1 MPEKPEKRKY
11 VQQVG
16 AIRHSRE
23 AQRLC
28 IDDVL
33 AFLTGRELYNKLL
46 HRMQALGVMALNR
59 AIERK
64 PYQAWKDERGRASHT
79 PYIDNPDEF
88 IAIVKGLL
96 LHFHAAL
103 HKSGRQQ
110 GQWRTLWPR
119 VHELHRTFRQTFGT
133 LWGAE
138 YCQQNDL
145 TLLLDRAAD
154 QYADLQIPLPF
165 PLAQVRCASLPRLP
179 TMCTHVSTLPSIDSP
194 CNCCLA

>member
-1 MPEKPEKRKY
+1 MPEKF
-11 VQQVG
+11 VSQVG
-16 AIRHSRE
+16 AIRHSHE

-28 IDDVL
+28 LDDAL
-33 AFLTGRELYNKLL
+33 AFLTGRDRYNKFLR
-46 HRMQALGVMALNR
+46 RMQELGVMALNR

-64 PYQAWKDERGRASHT
+64 PHQAWKDERGRASHT
-79 PYIDNPDEF
+79 PYIDNPEEF

-110 GQWRTLWPR
+110 GQWLTLWPR

-165 PLAQVRCASLPRLP
+165 PLAQVRVLPFQGFLPCAPMYLFYLVLI
-179 TMCTHVSTLPSIDSP
+179 H
-194 CNCCLA
+194 LASVA

>member
-1 MPEKPEKRKY
+1 MPEKF
-11 VQQVG
+11 VSQVG
-16 AIRHSRE
+16 AIRHSHQ

-33 AFLTGRELYNKLL
+33 AFLTGRDRYNQLL
-46 HRMQALGVMALNR
+46 GRMQALGVTALNS

-64 PYQAWKDERGRASHT
+64 PLQAWKDERGRASHT

-110 GQWRTLWPR
+110 CQW
-119 VHELHRTFRQTFGT
+119 GT
-133 LWGAE
+133 L
-138 YCQQNDL
+138 
-145 TLLLDRAAD
+145 
-154 QYADLQIPLPF
+154 
-165 PLAQVRCASLPRLP
+165 
-179 TMCTHVSTLPSIDSP
+179 
-194 CNCCLA
+194 

>member
-33 AFLTGRELYNKLL
+33 AFLTGRERHRLL

-88 IAIVKGLL
+88 IAIVKAC
-96 LHFHAAL
+96 FCT
-103 HKSGRQQ
+103 S
-110 GQWRTLWPR
+110 
-119 VHELHRTFRQTFGT
+119 
-133 LWGAE
+133 
-138 YCQQNDL
+138 
-145 TLLLDRAAD
+145 TLLCTSRGDNKVNGARCGLGSTSCTGR
-154 QYADLQIPLPF
+154 F
-165 PLAQVRCASLPRLP
+165 VKPLAPCGGLNI
-179 TMCTHVSTLPSIDSP
+179 VSKTISH
-194 CNCCLA
+194 CC

>member
-1 MPEKPEKRKY
+1 MPEKRKN

-28 IDDVL
+28 ISDVL
-33 AFLTGRELYNKLL
+33 AFLTGRDRYNKLL
-46 HRMQALGVMALNR
+46 PRMQEFGVMALNS

-64 PYQAWKDERGRASHT
+64 PHQAWKDERGRASHT
-79 PYIDNPDEF
+79 PYIDNPEEF
-88 IAIVKGLL
+88 IAIVKGLHV
-96 LHFHAAL
+96 HFHAAL

-110 GQWRTLWPR
+110 CQWGTLWPR

-138 YCQQNDL
+138 YCQQNEF

-154 QYADLQIPLPF
+154 QYADLQIPLP
-165 PLAQVRCASLPRLP
+165 LAQVRCASLPRLP
-179 TMCTHVSTLPSIDSP
+179 NMCTHVSILPSIDPP
-194 CNCCLA
+194 CKCCQA

>member
-1 MPEKPEKRKY
+1 MRDKRKY

-64 PYQAWKDERGRASHT
+64 PHQAWKDCESGRPSQTA
-79 PYIDNPDEF
+79 YIDNPDEF

-96 LHFHAAL
+96 VHFHAAL
-103 HKSGRQQ
+103 RKKGRQQ
-110 GQWRTLWPR
+110 CQWHTLWPR

-138 YCQQNDL
+138 YCQQNEF

-154 QYADLQIPLPF
+154 QYADLQIPLP
-165 PLAQVRCASLPRLP
+165 LAQVRCASLPRLP
-179 TMCTHVSTLPSIDSP
+179 NMCTHVYILPSIDPP
-194 CNCCLA
+194 CKCCQA